1 MRTMSIYRRIG
12 GKSKQNRTGPVLKLK
27 FFSTPFYFSS
37 FFYFSRHDTAKRILI
52 VRYYRKLLMK
62 ESKKRRESIKEASLK
77 KMEKSKMNIIG
88 DLLLLEVSLKQNRTL
103 KSVYQHSW
111 EVAVRSP
118 KDEPLRTTVP
128 VPVMV

>member
-1 MRTMSIYRRIG
+1 
-12 GKSKQNRTGPVLKLK
+12 
-27 FFSTPFYFSS
+27 
-37 FFYFSRHDTAKRILI
+37 
-52 VRYYRKLLMK
+52 MK